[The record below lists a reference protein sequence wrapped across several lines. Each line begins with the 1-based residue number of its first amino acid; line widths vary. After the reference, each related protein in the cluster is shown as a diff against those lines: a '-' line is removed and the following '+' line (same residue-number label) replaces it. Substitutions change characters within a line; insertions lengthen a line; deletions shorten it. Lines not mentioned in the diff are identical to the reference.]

1 MVSSS
6 LPPTPYCAPFIAPRR
21 RGADTVTVHL
31 PIRSCDWIWTFNRL
45 QGRDAAFSTR
55 LPFVGLGEFVLRSFR
70 LGRQRGFF
78 RCQLMKTTCKPECSL
93 LELQALANRGVP
105 TDFFLAPLLPS
116 PGRVPPLFDT
126 SRQLEY
132 SFARR
137 HRHLHSIVPIQLQRL
152 RSRVPRLV

>member
-93 LELQALANRGVP
+93 LELHDLPYIDCPNCFVP
-105 TDFFLAPLLPS
+105 VLLHLS
-116 PGRVPPLFDT
+116 LEHVLQLLDT
-126 SRQLEY
+126 N
-132 SFARR
+132 
-137 HRHLHSIVPIQLQRL
+137 
-152 RSRVPRLV
+152 